1 MDIGDVISDSL
12 RYPTSDWSKLVI
24 VGVLFLISFLIIPLF
39 LVSGYMFRVIKAS
52 LAGVEELPVFEEWVE
67 MLLDGIK
74 LFLVYIIYSLPAI
87 IIAIISFLSLWSSL
101 TSLTYITQANGTTV
115 TPDMF
120 FALFGGTALIGLI
133 IAGLYTLVIYPIM
146 AVAIG
151 NMAYYNGEFSTA
163 FRFNEILS
171 IISQI
176 GWVDLIIWYIVL
188 IMVGIVIGFLVSI
201 IAIIPILGWIFLIFI
216 VYPYFYLFY
225 ARAVAWLYSSAFAE
239 EYVP

>member
-74 LFLVYIIYSLPAI
+74 LFLVYIIYSLPAL
-87 IIAIISFLSLWSSL
+87 IIAIISFISLWSSL
-101 TSLTYITQANGTTV
+101 TSLTYITQANGNTV

-151 NMAYYNGEFSTA
+151 NMAYYNGEFSAA

-188 IMVGIVIGFLVSI
+188 IMVGIAIGFLVSI